1 MLFAVEAVAR
11 TAAAA
16 TSIYIIRSPIAAKA
30 VTVATSIRITQSP
43 AAAAARTAAATF
55 VRITESSSADDTI
68 RIVITL
74 DAPAVDA
81 NISVTPLR
89 YNKRFA
95 CSFTLDDGLVSAA
108 RVAFPF
114 FNGGQVALS
123 FKDQWGFDQGGDG
136 ADHPGLFYTDGC
148 GNPRSF
154 TAAVAVNAYS
164 VRKDSTPDAG
174 NLSWGQLERMVSAG
188 WDVLNHSFT
197 HATGKDV
204 KAAEEVENNT
214 SAVQRH
220 LHTNMRQFVIP
231 GGKDDVL
238 SLPLYTAAAFEQGLQ
253 VVHSSQYRDYWIEP
267 TTRNDWDHLLAGRY
281 FLHSNMKKDI
291 FQEIA
296 QRLGRGKYY
305 WLNTFTHSVGND
317 NLWNI
322 SFRFSDFSAF
332 FNRLAAAYGKDGADN
347 MWFAPPE
354 AVHAYES
361 FRRTVKPD
369 ISYSDN
375 KLLITFDTNGLPA
388 LELHRALTFR
398 VQGSAAIT
406 EVSAENCTIESYG
419 GKEKIINIT
428 W

>member
-1 MLFAVEAVAR
+1 MIRLSFFCLYMLFAME
-11 TAAAA
+11 AAA
-16 TSIYIIRSPIAAKA
+16 
-30 VTVATSIRITQSP
+30 Q
-43 AAAAARTAAATF
+43 TAAATF
-55 VRITESSSADDTI
+55 VRIAESSSADTTI
-68 RIVITL
+68 RIIITL
-74 DAPAVDA
+74 DAPAADA
-81 NISVTPLR
+81 NVSITPLR

-114 FNGGQVALS
+114 FNGGKVAPS
-123 FKDQWGFDQGGDG
+123 FKDQWGFDQGADG
-136 ADHPGLFYTDGC
+136 AAHPGLFYTDGC
-148 GNPRSF
+148 GNPRPF
-154 TAAVAVNAYS
+154 TAAVAVNAHS

-174 NLSWGQLERMVSAG
+174 NLSWGQLERMTSAG

-204 KAAEEVENNT
+204 KAAEEVDSNT

-220 LHTNMRQFVIP
+220 LHTSMRQFVIP

-253 VVHSSQYRDYWIEP
+253 VVHSSRYRDYWIEP
-267 TTRNDWDHLLAGRY
+267 ATCKDWDHLLAGRY
-281 FLHSNMKKDI
+281 FLHSNMKKDV

-296 QRLGRGKYY
+296 QRLETGRYY

-322 SFRFSDFSAF
+322 SFRFNDFSAF

-361 FRRTVKPD
+361 LRRAVKPD

-375 KLLITFDTNGLPA
+375 KLLITFDTNSLPA
-388 LELHRALTFR
+388 VEQHRALTFR
-398 VQGSAAIT
+398 VQGSAAIA